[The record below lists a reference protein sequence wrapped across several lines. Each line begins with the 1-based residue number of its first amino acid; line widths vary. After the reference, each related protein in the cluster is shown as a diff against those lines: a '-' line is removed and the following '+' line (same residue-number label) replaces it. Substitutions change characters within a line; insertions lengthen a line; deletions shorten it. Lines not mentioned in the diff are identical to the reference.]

1 MSMRLVH
8 NLVDGGC
15 CGSVWLCCLGFLP
28 SNSRVPSGQA
38 TICVLYSGVSGLR
51 ADEMWFYIL
60 VLVLLFSLFSL
71 FRYPPFF
78 LNAYCRIHTLSVL
91 RLGGNHRIQVYS
103 LLPYPTAFLPQD
115 VFKPRLLTA
124 GALDLGPSSRLHVSD
139 FNCIFMKA
147 RCLVPKLTTRLPLRL
162 TVFILLPA
170 NSSTDRDFFTGP
182 FSSLMRPEPQLN
194 TIGHRSVRAN
204 ILKVIRPAL

>member
-1 MSMRLVH
+1 MWFCLVVLLRFS
-8 NLVDGGC
+8 LVFSQVARPRYVCSIRASVDLERTK
-15 CGSVWLCCLGFLP
+15 CGSTFSFLF
-28 SNSRVPSGQA
+28 S
-38 TICVLYSGVSGLR
+38 
-51 ADEMWFYIL
+51 
-60 VLVLLFSLFSL
+60 LLFSLFSL

-78 LNAYCRIHTLSVL
+78 LNACCRIHTLSVL
-91 RLGGNHRIQVYS
+91 RLDGNHRIQVYS

-115 VFKPRLLTA
+115 VFNPRLLTA
-124 GALDLGPSSRLHVSD
+124 GALDWGPSSRLHVSD
-139 FNCIFMKA
+139 SNCIFMKA

-182 FSSLMRPEPQLN
+182 FSSLMRREPQLN